1 MSRTDDQP
9 IKHLGND
16 LAGELFDACAA
27 LKAVQHQLQAIEGD
41 EVHSVSEEAH
51 EAGRVLRRVYRNVYE
66 LAALLADCQVAAHPQ
81 GQAKLHQLLGREGG
95 AA

>member
-1 MSRTDDQP
+1 MSATDQKP
-9 IKHLGND
+9 VEHVGND
-16 LAGELFDACAA
+16 LAGEMFDACAA

-51 EAGRVLRRVYRNVYE
+51 DAGRVLRRVYRNVYE
-66 LAALLADCQVAAHPQ
+66 LAVLLSDCQVTAHPKI
-81 GQAKLHQLLGREGG
+81 QAKLHQLLGRDGG